1 MARVDF
7 KLYLITDRKLSGER
21 GLIDTVEAVLGAAA
35 ELNPRPHIAVQLREK
50 DLDGRALMQLAVEL
64 GQTCRRY
71 RIPMLVNGRV
81 DVALAAH
88 ADGVHLPSDGIGP
101 DDARKL
107 LGPSKLIGVSAH
119 TAAEITRAEALGADF
134 AVFGPVFSPISK
146 ETYTSPCGPEGL
158 ASACRAASIPVFA
171 LGGIT
176 TARAA
181 ELGDTGAAGV
191 AVIGAIIGANDPAQ
205 STLELIKALR
215 EWD

>member
-1 MARVDF
+1 M
-7 KLYLITDRKLSGER
+7 
-21 GLIDTVEAVLGAAA
+21 
-35 ELNPRPHIAVQLREK
+35 QLREK

-101 DDARKL
+101 QDARKL

-146 ETYTSPCGPEGL
+146 GTYTSPCGPEGL